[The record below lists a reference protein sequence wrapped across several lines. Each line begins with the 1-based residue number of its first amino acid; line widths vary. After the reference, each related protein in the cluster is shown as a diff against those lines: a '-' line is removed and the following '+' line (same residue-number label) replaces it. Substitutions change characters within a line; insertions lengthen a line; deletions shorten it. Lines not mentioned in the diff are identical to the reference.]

1 VGRFALRFAELL
13 GLPEADLPPAKPQ
26 IYLTQEEAR
35 DGSQLLGP
43 ASGRR
48 KIVVGFSTGGGPGR
62 VWPTESF
69 RALIGRLDRSG
80 AWDIALVGTAADREL
95 GDSLA
100 AGHPAVS
107 NLAGQTSLRGTFSLV
122 HAADAVVCSA
132 SMLMHVAAAFGKRT
146 AVVLGPNYPSATEEA
161 TLWNCNPDTAILGR
175 EAGRDQIATPD
186 EVLAWLGAA

>member
-1 VGRFALRFAELL
+1 MAITSPSGFTAFTREVYVGRFAPRFAELL

-48 KIVVGFSTGGGPGR
+48 KIVVEFSTGGGPGR

-80 AWDIALVGTAADREL
+80 AWDIAHERK
-95 GDSLA
+95 
-100 AGHPAVS
+100 
-107 NLAGQTSLRGTFSLV
+107 Q
-122 HAADAVVCSA
+122 
-132 SMLMHVAAAFGKRT
+132 
-146 AVVLGPNYPSATEEA
+146 SATMLHFWSR
-161 TLWNCNPDTAILGR
+161 TLPG
-175 EAGRDQIATPD
+175 
-186 EVLAWLGAA
+186 